1 MDKTISE
8 GSSEVPESR
17 FEDPVDGEGSSES
30 GAKALEGEADAPGVR
45 PPKQERSR
53 KTLERIVAAALELLQ
68 ESGVEG
74 TTVSDIVERANT
86 SVGSFYARFKGKDDL
101 LGYLRDRFQDEVLDR
116 WDQGVETVEWAA
128 LPLGARVA
136 EAVGLL
142 VEAFRKD
149 WRLSQVLWGVEEEGG
164 WWAREFRKHAL
175 GTLVP
180 ALVVRPEELAHGNP
194 AQAVEVGYGMAA
206 GAIRDAVEVDRD
218 GAKDDGPGG
227 FASLAPEL
235 ARAWTAYL
243 ESWQPEPAAEA
254 EEEPGLELAAEA
266 EEKATAPV
274 PRPATPTEVDFFD
287 PWG

>member
-1 MDKTISE
+1 MGETISG

-17 FEDPVDGEGSSES
+17 LDPVDGEGSSES
-30 GAKALEGEADAPGVR
+30 GAEALEEEVDVPGVR

-53 KTLERIVAAALELLQ
+53 RTLERIVAAALELLQ

-101 LGYLRDRFQDEVLDR
+101 LGYLRGRFRDEVLDR

-180 ALVVRPEELAHGNP
+180 ALAVRREELAHGNP
-194 AQAVEVGYGMAA
+194 AQAVEVGFRMAA
-206 GAIRDAVEVDRD
+206 GAIRDAVEVHRN